1 MVCFKDAL
9 TVSLYQYDAPREEY
23 CMIPDFNPVN
33 PIGMPPWTRV
43 IINRNIEKLRQRPGP
58 EYEHLVWTIGKRF
71 GVEGKRIMCS
81 SSILEAFSDIVTRN
95 EITNLLIVGRFNE
108 EHLSFG
114 EKIKLVPTY
123 IPYSV
128 RNAGAFPKA
137 KIQEVISSQSQ
148 RSLVYID
155 QPHPVTGKLNEH
167 KTITDLIAKYPDH
180 IFCVNETYALFC
192 KEYRTIAAEP
202 LPNLVTLHSIAPY
215 TGTPGLQL
223 VWTISEE
230 EDSNYD
236 TVDSTFLE
244 HIPRGIN
251 QLEIALTIKA
261 LKDELYLDATTQLIE
276 TELSFLRNALG
287 RYPAIT
293 CYDTDTIFFL
303 CKTDPEIMG
312 NIEQEMSRSPCNP
325 LLNRITTMKG
335 SESFFQLAVQN
346 RDENQTCL
354 DLITDVVERFQ
365 KRPQKGGGETVR
377 GGAGK
382 ARKPKPPA
390 VMFQGTSSNAGKSVL
405 AAAFCRILLQ
415 DGYRPA
421 PFKAQN
427 MALNS
432 FVTAEG
438 GEMGR
443 AQVVQA
449 QACRIPPDVRM
460 NPVLL
465 KPSSDVGSQ
474 VILEGKPIGTM
485 QARNYYD
492 YKSKLWNTVTGNY
505 DALAREYDVLV
516 LEGAGSPGEVNL
528 KAHDIVNMRMA
539 KYAEAQVLLV
549 GDIDRGG
556 VFASF
561 IGTLDV
567 MEEWER
573 ELILGFLVNKFR
585 GDASLL
591 GPAFDYVEEFTGK
604 GVLGTV
610 PYLQDLKIPE
620 EDSVTFKE
628 QLRGSQ
634 GKAKPG
640 VLSIVAIDLPHI
652 SNFTDLDPLRM
663 EPDVDLQVVRTRE
676 DAERISSPDVII
688 IPGSKNVI
696 GDLYRIDAAGLTGY
710 IRRCTEEKGTEIV
723 GICGGFQMLGR
734 VIEDPHKLESVTARI
749 DGIGLLDIET
759 VLEEQKILRQT
770 ESIHTES
777 GHSVKGYEI
786 HHGKTTTGSCTPILT
801 KKNGEITGIAHA
813 KLPVWGTYLHGIF
826 DSDVFRHW
834 FLESIRKKK
843 GLPALKRRHLYDL
856 EAAFDTLA
864 DAVRGSVDVEGITRS
879 MGL

>member
-1 MVCFKDAL
+1 
-9 TVSLYQYDAPREEY
+9 
-23 CMIPDFNPVN
+23 MIPDFNPVN
-33 PIGMPPWTRV
+33 PRGMPPWTRQ

-81 SSILEAFSDIVTRN
+81 SSILEAFSDIVTRH

-137 KIQEVISSQSQ
+137 KIQEVISSQSK
-148 RSLVYID
+148 RSLIYID

-167 KTITDLIAKYPDH
+167 KTVTDLIAKYPDH

-192 KEYRTIAAEP
+192 KEYRTIATEP

-223 VWTISEE
+223 VWTISEAE
-230 EDSNYD
+230 ESSYD
-236 TVDSTFLE
+236 MVDSTFLE

-261 LKDELYLDATTQLIE
+261 LKDESYLDATTKLIE
-276 TELSFLRNALG
+276 TELAFLRNALS

-346 RDENQTCL
+346 REENQTCL
-354 DLITDVVERFQ
+354 ELITEVVERFSHPADLN
-365 KRPQKGGGETVR
+365 RTGSPRTDTPPYTVNQ
-377 GGAGK
+377 A
-382 ARKPKPPA
+382 KPPA
-390 VMFQGTSSNAGKSVL
+390 VMLQGTSSNAGKSVL

-415 DGYRPA
+415 EGFRPA

-492 YKSKLWNTVTGNY
+492 YKSKLWATVTENY
-505 DALAREYDVLV
+505 DALAREFDVLV

-539 KYAEAQVLLV
+539 AYAEAQVLLV

-573 ELILGFLVNKFR
+573 ELVLGFLVNKFR

-604 GVLGTV
+604 KVLGTV
-610 PYLQDLKIPE
+610 PYQEELRIPE

-628 QLRGSQ
+628 QLRGSHRR
-634 GKAKPG
+634 ASPG
-640 VLSIVAIDLPHI
+640 HNKRARNAETEAISIVAVDLPHI
-652 SNFTDLDPLRM
+652 SNFTDLDPLRL
-663 EPDVDLQVVRTRE
+663 EPDVDLQIVRTAD
-676 DAERISSPDVII
+676 DAEQVGDPDVII

-696 GDLYRIDAAGLTGY
+696 GDLNRIDSAGLTGY
-710 IRRCTEEKGTEIV
+710 IRRCAEEKGAEIV

-734 VIEDPHKLESVTARI
+734 VIEDPHRLESEKPRI

-759 VLEEQKILRQT
+759 VLEEQKILSQT

-777 GHSVKGYEI
+777 GLPIKGYEI
-786 HHGKTTTGSCTPILT
+786 HHGKTTMGSCRPVLT
-801 KKNGEITGIAHA
+801 KENGEVTGIAHSA
-813 KLPVWGTYLHGIF
+813 LPVWGTYLHGIF
-826 DSDVFRHW
+826 DNDSFRHW
-834 FLESIRKKK
+834 FLDRTRKKK
-843 GLPALKRRHLYDL
+843 GLPVLKTRPVYDL
-856 EAAFDTLA
+856 EAAFDALA
-864 DAVRGSVDVEGITRS
+864 DVVRASVDVEGIMRG

>member
-1 MVCFKDAL
+1 
-9 TVSLYQYDAPREEY
+9 
-23 CMIPDFNPVN
+23 MIPDFNPVN
-33 PIGMPPWTRV
+33 PIGMPPWTRQ

-95 EITNLLIVGRFNE
+95 EISNLLIVGRFNE

-137 KIQEVISSQSQ
+137 KIQEVISSQSK
-148 RSLVYID
+148 RSLIYID

-167 KTITDLIAKYPDH
+167 KTVTDLIAKYPDH
-180 IFCVNETYALFC
+180 IFCINETYALFC
-192 KEYRTIAAEP
+192 KEYRTIATEP

-230 EDSNYD
+230 EESSYD
-236 TVDSTFLE
+236 MVDSTFLE

-261 LKDELYLDATTQLIE
+261 LKDESYLDATTRLIE
-276 TELSFLRNALG
+276 TELAFFRNALS
-287 RYPAIT
+287 RYPAIS

-303 CKTDPEIMG
+303 CKTGPEIMG

-346 RDENQTCL
+346 REDNQTCL
-354 DLITDVVERFQ
+354 DLITEVVERYSHAPGSAPSGTPPHAA
-365 KRPQKGGGETVR
+365 KRT
-377 GGAGK
+377 
-382 ARKPKPPA
+382 KPPA
-390 VMFQGTSSNAGKSVL
+390 VMLQGTSSNAGKSVL

-415 DGYRPA
+415 EGYRPA

-432 FVTAEG
+432 FVTADG

-449 QACRIPPDVRM
+449 QACRVPPDVRM

-492 YKSKLWNTVTGNY
+492 YKSKLWTTVTENY
-505 DALAREYDVLV
+505 DSLAGEFDVLV

-539 KYAEAQVLLV
+539 QYAEAQVLLV

-573 ELILGFLVNKFR
+573 ELVLGFLVNKFR

-591 GPAFDYVEEFTGK
+591 GPDFDYVEEFTGK
-604 GVLGTV
+604 KVLGTV
-610 PYLQDLKIPE
+610 PYREDLGIPE

-628 QLRGSQ
+628 QLRGGGAKRKTGLSKG
-634 GKAKPG
+634 GKNSRPG
-640 VLSIVAIDLPHI
+640 AISVVAIDLPHI

-663 EPDVDLQVVRTRE
+663 EPDVDLRVVRTA
-676 DAERISSPDVII
+676 DTAEQAEAPDVII

-696 GDLYRIDAAGLTGY
+696 GDLDRIDSAGLTGY
-710 IRRCTEEKGTEIV
+710 IRRCAEEKGTEIV

-734 VIEDPHKLESVTARI
+734 VIEDPHRLESEKPRI

-759 VLEEQKILRQT
+759 VLEEQKILSQT
-770 ESIHTES
+770 ESTHAES
-777 GHSVKGYEI
+777 GHPVKGYEI
-786 HHGKTTTGSCTPILT
+786 HHGKTTMGTCKPILT
-801 KKNGEITGIAHA
+801 KRNREVTGIAHS

-826 DSDVFRHW
+826 DNDPFRHW
-834 FLESIRKKK
+834 FLDTIREKK
-843 GLPALKRRHLYDL
+843 GLQKLKNRPVYDL

-864 DAVRGSVDVEGITRS
+864 EVVRASVDVEGIMRS